1 MFFIDLQKL
10 NTRRIRWFGRLG
22 SRSQHSQRSS
32 SLLPS
37 FVKIRKRHKLQL
49 IVALMSLN
57 ILISLSILNQQ
68 SRLTNIFDKYFTSV
82 RYECDNNELL
92 KLLNSYRSKF
102 KNDAPTSI
110 IQADSSSL
118 SKKAVFTARQHRT
131 ALSATGTLTFLIAHE
146 NRVDIINKNRSF

>member
-102 KNDAPTSI
+102 KNVDGDVPKSI
-110 IQADSSSL
+110 IHADSSSL

-131 ALSATGTLTFLIAHE
+131 ALSATGTVAFLIDH
-146 NRVDIINKNRSF
+146 

>member
-102 KNDAPTSI
+102 NKVDGDAPKSI
-110 IQADSSSL
+110 IQADSSLL

-131 ALSATGTLTFLIAHE
+131 ALSATGTVAFLIAH
-146 NRVDIINKNRSF
+146 

>member
-102 KNDAPTSI
+102 KNVDGDAPTSI

-118 SKKAVFTARQHRT
+118 SKKTVFTARQHRT
-131 ALSATGTLTFLIAHE
+131 ALSATGTLTFLIAH
-146 NRVDIINKNRSF
+146 